1 MSSSGPGPGQEK
13 GSWGSGCPSEGIN
26 NKLILSSLMYGQNSI
41 RKNEFCWGHPVQG
54 VPQKM
59 KTFFEDSSTHKLWA
73 KIKSIGVY
81 ESSGSQ
87 F

>member
-1 MSSSGPGPGQEK
+1 
-13 GSWGSGCPSEGIN
+13 
-26 NKLILSSLMYGQNSI
+26 MYGQNSI
-41 RKNEFCWGHPVQG
+41 RKKNEFCWGHPVQG